1 MKVYSLQ
8 SVEIWLDQGYVFKS
22 HRCSKY
28 QSVRV
33 LEQNQLFQQH
43 FFCFGL
49 LVFWLCLEMLL
60 SIWHMVSSFHSL

>member
-1 MKVYSLQ
+1 MVLHKPFPLQKLNEPRPLQVYHHMKVYSPQ

-33 LEQNQLFQQH
+33 LEQNQLFQ
-43 FFCFGL
+43 
-49 LVFWLCLEMLL
+49 
-60 SIWHMVSSFHSL
+60 